1 MFKNNSRNTMTAS
14 IPQENGRKLNVRET
28 LFKKSFRYTSS
39 EQMNLLKNV
48 SKIINHIRPQ
58 ILEDMPKTNKSIFN

>member
-1 MFKNNSRNTMTAS
+1 MTAS
-14 IPQENGRKLNVRET
+14 IPQDNGRKLNVRET